1 MKNKTLL
8 LTGASGYLGQHVA
21 LRAADEYDLYAA
33 YGSNAAGITAGQPIQ
48 LDLGSRAAVQQVI
61 ERLNPQA
68 IIHAAAVNPGYG
80 DAAAMER
87 VNHQGSRFVA
97 EAAVNVGARLVCVST
112 DVVHSGH
119 NAPYDDDAVPTPI
132 NDYGRTKAAGEAAV
146 LEIDPGAAIART
158 SLIYGL
164 ERMDRGTE
172 SFVERL
178 ESGQTLKLFSD
189 VIRQPVWV
197 ESLAEALLKLVESDY
212 AGTLNVVGRQV
223 LNREEFGRRML
234 SFWGIAIDERVQS
247 GLGADISSTI
257 PLDLR
262 LRYSKAEQRLNLPL
276 YGVDEVLATA
286 LSS

>member
-1 MKNKTLL
+1 MKNRTLL
-8 LTGASGYLGQHVA
+8 LTGASGYLGQHLA
-21 LRAADEYDLYAA
+21 LRAADAYDLYAA
-33 YGSNAAGITAGQPIQ
+33 YGSNSAGITAGQPVQ
-48 LDLGSRAAVQQVI
+48 LDLSSREAVHQVI
-61 ERLNPQA
+61 ERLQPQA

-80 DAAAMER
+80 DATAMER
-87 VNHQGSRFVA
+87 INHQASRFVA
-97 EAAVNVGARLVCVST
+97 EAAVRGGARLVCVST

-119 NAPYDDDAVPTPI
+119 NAPYADDAAPTPL

-146 LEIDPGAAIART
+146 MEIDPSAAIART

-172 SFVERL
+172 SFVKRL
-178 ESGQTLKLFSD
+178 ESGQTLKLFRD

-197 ESLAEALLKLVESDY
+197 ESLAEALLKLVENDY

-234 SFWGIAIDERVQS
+234 TFWGVAVDERVQS
-247 GLGADISSTI
+247 GLGADISNTI

-262 LRYSKAEQRLNLPL
+262 LTYSKAEQLLQLPL
-276 YGVDEVLATA
+276 YGVDEVLAMA
-286 LSS
+286 SPS